1 MKQNNKSS
9 VARDILWSGVERF
22 SVQGIQFLLSFV
34 IARQLSPSDYGL
46 IAMLSIFMAFA
57 QTFIDSGFSN
67 ALIQKQDRTNVDYST
82 VFYFNVVVA
91 IVMYLIFFFGAPWI
105 SAFYKAPQLTSIIVW
120 VGLNFIISS
129 LGTVQRAKLT
139 VELNFKLQAYVAIVA
154 VIISGILAVWMAYN
168 DYGVWTLVFQT
179 LVNNTITVFLLWLT
193 AHWFPMRVFSWNS
206 FKELFSF
213 GSKLL
218 ASGLLHTI
226 YSNMYT
232 IIIGKFF
239 NATELGYFNRAFSIT
254 QYPSSNITNVVTR
267 VTYPVECQLQ
277 HDNSL
282 LQQKYFSFIRSVSFV
297 VFPLMVGLAVL
308 SEPFI
313 RIVLTDK
320 WLGVVPYIQIMC
332 FAYMWN
338 PIMQMTLDLLN
349 AKHRSDYSLKS
360 EIVKKIAAFCILFAT
375 IPFGIRIMCVGLI
388 LYSMVD
394 MLIIVYFVKKILPDV
409 SLINIVK
416 EIYSVLLLACLMGGA
431 IYIYRYFVTNIWLEL
446 FVGIILGFIIYIG
459 GAYVFNFRELKS
471 MLQFLKLNR

>member
-1 MKQNNKSS
+1 MKQNSKSS
-9 VARDILWSGVERF
+9 VARNIVWSGVERF

-91 IVMYLIFFFGAPWI
+91 IVMYLIFYFGAPWI
-105 SAFYKAPQLTSIIVW
+105 SAFYKAPQLTPIIGW

-179 LVNNTITVFLLWLT
+179 LVNNTIIVFLLWLT

-206 FKELFSF
+206 FKELFGF

-226 YSNMYT
+226 YANMYT

-277 HDNSL
+277 YDNSL

-360 EIVKKIAAFCILFAT
+360 EIVKKITAFCILFAT
-375 IPFGIRIMCVGLI
+375 IPFGVRVMCVGLI

-394 MLIIVYFVKKILPDV
+394 MLIIVFFVKKILPDI

-416 EIYSVLLLACLMGGA
+416 EIYPVLLLACLMGSI
-431 IYIYRYFVTNIWLEL
+431 IYIFRCFVTNMWLEL
-446 FVGIILGFIIYIG
+446 LMGFILGCIIYIG
-459 GAYVFNFRELKS
+459 GAYIFKFRELKY
-471 MLQFLKLNR
+471 MLQSLKLNR